1 MLLCKSKKRLSDT
14 EDVAK
19 KDAFES
25 LSHSFL
31 ICRSEF
37 SCSLPGSDPAQL
49 GDPLGWGVTELRPG
63 GHSFLPGCVRSLP
76 WASPCSALPPWK
88 REDALV
94 QSIS

>member
-1 MLLCKSKKRLSDT
+1 MQLLLCKSKKRLSDT

-49 GDPLGWGVTELRPG
+49 GDPLG
-63 GHSFLPGCVRSLP
+63 
-76 WASPCSALPPWK
+76 
-88 REDALV
+88 
-94 QSIS
+94 